1 MGRIIAAVGLEP
13 EAGDDGLG
21 ALAQAHERG
30 VLHDSGPQNPHPA
43 AMREMAHALQRE
55 RERLGLN
62 VCERIPDLT
71 ESGAIDLADEAQREV
86 HLLRA
91 LPARARQAAPQ
102 HLKPAADVFGQSE
115 GDEEA
120 DHRVATLPSPSI
132 TLFRAMSAATCGT
145 MRRTIS
151 ATPAALG
158 WMPSPWL
165 SAGSMATPSRKN
177 G

>member
-1 MGRIIAAVGLEP
+1 
-13 EAGDDGLG
+13 
-21 ALAQAHERG
+21 
-30 VLHDSGPQNPHPA
+30 
-43 AMREMAHALQRE
+43 MREVTHALQRE
-55 RERLGLN
+55 RERLGLD

-71 ESGAIDLADEAQREV
+71 EGSAIDLTDEAQREM

-102 HLKPAADVFGQSE
+102 HLKPAAHFFGQSE

-120 DHRVATLPSPSI
+120 DHRVATGFPPPQPP
-132 TLFRAMSAATCGT
+132 LFRAMSAATCGT

-165 SAGSMATPSRKN
+165 SVGSMATPSRKN